1 LNKII
6 SKIIHL
12 VIRIN
17 TAAPKKS
24 TSSVLII
31 YTGGTLGMAYDEVG
45 KHLRPFDFS
54 QILEKVPE
62 LSQLACELTV
72 YSLPEIIDSSN
83 MHPCHW
89 IEMANIIRENY
100 DDYDGFV
107 VLHGTDTM
115 VHSASALSYLLE
127 NLAKPVIFTGAQ
139 LPIGAIRTDARRNL
153 ITSIQVAEAKIAGKP
168 IVPEV
173 CIFFNDL
180 LLRGNRSKKEESA
193 NFDAFQSENY
203 PSLAKVGIHISYFDS
218 IIMSSPTQAL
228 KVHQALDENVTI
240 LKLFPGISSAVVK
253 SVLSIKGLKGIVL
266 ETYGSGNAPTEAWF
280 LELIQEAIDHGLTI
294 LNVSQCLGGQVLQGR
309 YETSTALAK
318 MGVIGGSDLT
328 SEAAITKLMFLLAQN
343 LSKEE
348 LAQQLSHSLRGELTE
363 I

>member
-1 LNKII
+1 M
-6 SKIIHL
+6 
-12 VIRIN
+12 IRIN
-17 TAAPKKS
+17 TAAPLS
-24 TSSVLII
+24 PNSSILMI
-31 YTGGTLGMAYDEVG
+31 YTGGTLGMTYDELG

-72 YSLPEIIDSSN
+72 HSLPEIIDSSN
-83 MHPCHW
+83 MHPKHW
-89 IEMANIIRENY
+89 VEMANIIEQNY
-100 DDYDGFV
+100 AHYDGFV

-180 LLRGNRSKKEESA
+180 LLRGNRAKKEESA

-203 PSLAKVGIHISYFDS
+203 PALAKVGIHISYAES
-218 IIMSSPTQAL
+218 AIMSVAQDEEL
-228 KVHQALDENVTI
+228 IVHQQLDENVAI
-240 LKLFPGISSAVVK
+240 LKLFPGISPAVVRAM
-253 SVLSIKGLKGIVL
+253 LNIEGLKGLVL

-280 LELIQEAIDHGLTI
+280 LDLIREGIKQGITM
-294 LNVSQCLGGQVLQGR
+294 LNVSQCLGGQVIQGR
-309 YETSTALAK
+309 YETSTALAD

-328 SEAAITKLMFLLAQN
+328 SEAAITKMMFLLAQN
-343 LSKEE
+343 LSTET
-348 LAQQLSHSLRGELTE
+348 LRGQLSSSLRGELTE